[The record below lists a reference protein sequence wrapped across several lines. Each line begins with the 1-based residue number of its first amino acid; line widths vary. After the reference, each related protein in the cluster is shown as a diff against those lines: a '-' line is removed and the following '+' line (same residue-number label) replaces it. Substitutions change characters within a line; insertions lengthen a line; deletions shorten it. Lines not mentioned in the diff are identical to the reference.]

1 MSLRDAQQ
9 CTFGFPVMPITT
21 FWRGHM
27 YAVLHQQ
34 WRQPMHEHLT
44 NSDELDERELNEV
57 VGGLT
62 DAQTG
67 SGGEYP
73 AGSPVPFV
81 LPSLSAQLHF
91 HKFS

>member
-1 MSLRDAQQ
+1 
-9 CTFGFPVMPITT
+9 
-21 FWRGHM
+21 
-27 YAVLHQQ
+27 
-34 WRQPMHEHLT
+34 MHEHLT

-67 SGGEYP
+67 AGGEYP
-73 AGSPVPFV
+73 AGSVPFV